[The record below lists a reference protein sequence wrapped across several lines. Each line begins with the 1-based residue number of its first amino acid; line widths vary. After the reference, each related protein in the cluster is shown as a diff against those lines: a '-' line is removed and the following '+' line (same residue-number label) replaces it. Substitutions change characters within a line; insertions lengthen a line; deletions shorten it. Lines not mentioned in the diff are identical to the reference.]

1 MLTLNLSDCPP
12 QVLPSSSK
20 TKDRV
25 VIEEEED
32 ATLTVFFC
40 SDPAPKNSYWE
51 WGSLKLN
58 SGAIRGRFKAEGLLR
73 DQAYGDCFEARM
85 NIEKTTG
92 SDARKYSFNI
102 FNEQGSTTFPVTLE
116 IRNIL
121 FHLLLGLNRLNLRKK
136 WINAINSSENN
147 FPKRLHLYS
156 LHFEESCFDE
166 SFNMQAKLMGSR
178 IEKETFKTRSTM
190 GKRLEVGGECFIIN
204 QTNGLVPNAVEYAK
218 DEVRCAAP
226 NVATVFHRWANLS
239 FEKITDDAESIFV
252 VLKSLT
258 FRKLDESFY
267 AVMSGKWCENCPL
280 EAKLKSMGLENH
292 LQSRTIIYPYYIK
305 KRSLHNKFYDIR
317 KFLYESI
324 PGHYGTFFWESVLK
338 VKLVY
343 DITFIGHEHKMYIS
357 LTIKQPFA
365 ARGHVLGYHLATPY
379 WRTSYPV
386 NKSSIEATNNIY
398 THDDAVYL
406 HFMNNIDYCY
416 RWIVVMAPD
425 KHRIELQRIGV
436 PRRCHTPPGSSYYL
450 FECLHPVSENT
461 QRKG

>member
-116 IRNIL
+116 IRKPVAVTMVIGIVVACIVLLVIVIL
-121 FHLLLGLNRLNLRKK
+121 
-136 WINAINSSENN
+136 IVV
-147 FPKRLHLYS
+147 Y
-156 LHFEESCFDE
+156 
-166 SFNMQAKLMGSR
+166 
-178 IEKETFKTRSTM
+178 TFKAQKLCF
-190 GKRLEVGGECFIIN
+190 KR
-204 QTNGLVPNAVEYAK
+204 K
-218 DEVRCAAP
+218 
-226 NVATVFHRWANLS
+226 
-239 FEKITDDAESIFV
+239 
-252 VLKSLT
+252 
-258 FRKLDESFY
+258 
-267 AVMSGKWCENCPL
+267 
-280 EAKLKSMGLENH
+280 
-292 LQSRTIIYPYYIK
+292 
-305 KRSLHNKFYDIR
+305 
-317 KFLYESI
+317 
-324 PGHYGTFFWESVLK
+324 
-338 VKLVY
+338 
-343 DITFIGHEHKMYIS
+343 
-357 LTIKQPFA
+357 PFA

-425 KHRIELQRIGV
+425 KHRIELQSV
-436 PRRCHTPPGSSYYL
+436 LCTVMFLYSSFLLAKVIYL
-450 FECLHPVSENT
+450 CSAVIIFSRTEYFLSKTSLHPVSENT
-461 QRKG
+461 QRKGSNLNLPHSYEKNPQRSPQLLTQHVVIFHKYNPNLCLEYTAKDAKDAAKDSYCN